1 MKKLTTV
8 LAFLF
13 LGFGIAQAEKVEDD
27 RNRGYQSSFIFTEGG
42 IEFAIFPDGQFDF
55 NYLDNGPQLSGNVN
69 FGNLNV
75 SFNTGYDYDPYVQ
88 YDQYGAVIQIE
99 NTPLYY
105 DSYGRI
111 IQAGN
116 ININYRN
123 GYVNNVG
130 NLYVRY
136 SRPGV
141 IFGYSGYINAYN
153 RTYVY
158 RPWHSFYHIPV
169 LNHVVLYT
177 TPYRAYYNPIR
188 FAYSYHR
195 NYWNSPSYY
204 NGCYVDNRAGR
215 NFYHP
220 YDNVD
225 YNSYERGSRNSR
237 GRAIANGRRTDNYRK
252 EIASG
257 RNSISRND
265 SYASNGRAVSNV
277 RSSESRNYTNNN
289 KRSEST
295 SGRSTR
301 NNNEDARSNRKDSR
315 GSDSAITGRTEKR
328 EDSRSNDRASNS
340 NQRSSNSNS
349 SSGVQSQSR
358 TNGSHDNARSS
369 SGRSDTS
376 QRAVTSRQKQS
387 TSRESRS
394 TPAPQRSTRA
404 QSSSTPQRSSGRTA
418 SPQRSTRN
426 ASQKS
431 APSRSESNNSSSG
444 RSSSRSNGR
453 SSGRR

>member
-8 LAFLF
+8 LTFLF

-257 RNSISRND
+257 RNSISRNG

-340 NQRSSNSNS
+340 NQRSSNSS
-349 SSGVQSQSR
+349 SSVQSQSR
-358 TNGSHDNARSS
+358 TNGSNNNARSS

-376 QRAVTSRQKQS
+376 QRAATSRQKQNS
-387 TSRESRS
+387 SRESHTTS
-394 TPAPQRSTRA
+394 TPQRSTRA
-404 QSSSTPQRSSGRTA
+404 QSSSTTQRSSGRTA
-418 SPQRSTRN
+418 SPQRSTKSE
-426 ASQKS
+426 AQKS
-431 APSRSESNNSSSG
+431 APSRSKSNNSGSE
-444 RSSSRSNGR
+444 RSSSRSHGR
-453 SSGRR
+453 SSGRG